1 MKTRIKVLVPKTPA
15 QIRRLSADKLKI
27 EYGELAENYDKL
39 IQNKD
44 MLYCAKCGEYL
55 SPENFYVSDE
65 FKTGR
70 FPICKDCILEMATDY
85 DNRLE
90 AAVDNRDKLMR
101 VFHMLNL
108 PYSDEAYRS
117 FKTKMGEGVSVAQTM
132 LAQIQIWAKNNNKTW
147 TDSVFDKP
155 ATDSV
160 IVINTDV
167 RPEIRRIFGHGFT
180 EDDYRFLQ
188 DQYDDWRART
198 QVDSKSQETYVQQIC
213 LSLLDID
220 KDRKAGK
227 DVTNKLKALD
237 ILMNSANLQ
246 PKQNVSNAATD
257 ALTFGQL
264 IEKWEN
270 ERPISEPSEEFKD
283 VDGIGKYIRVWFTGW
298 LSKALGLKANVFTAE
313 FDKEISQFEVRRSEI
328 EGDDE
333 TASIY
338 NEIFG
343 DENGG

>member
-1 MKTRIKVLVPKTPA
+1 MPKTPA
-15 QIRRLSADKLKI
+15 QVKRLSAEKLRI
-27 EYGELAENYDKL
+27 EYNDLAEGYDRLVQHKDSLYCTKCGGFYNYD
-39 IQNKD
+39 D
-44 MLYCAKCGEYL
+44 
-55 SPENFYVSDE
+55 FYISDE

-70 FPICKDCILEMATDY
+70 FPICKECMLEMATDY

-90 AAVDNRDKLMR
+90 AAVDNREKLIR

-108 PYSDEAYRS
+108 PYSDEAFRS
-117 FKTKMGEGVSVAQTM
+117 FKAKLGDGVSVAQSM
-132 LAQIQIWAKNNNKTW
+132 IAQIQAWAKMNNKTW
-147 TDSVFDKP
+147 ADSVFDKP
-155 ATDSV
+155 VEA
-160 IVINTDV
+160 IVKAPTVEQYDV
-167 RPEIRRIFGHGFT
+167 RPEIRKIFGNGFT
-180 EDDYRFLQ
+180 EDDYHFLQ

-213 LSLLDID
+213 LQLLDID

-227 DVTNKLKALD
+227 DTTNKIKALD
-237 ILMNSANLQ
+237 VLMNSANLQ

-298 LSKALGLKANVFTAE
+298 LSKALGMKASVFTAE
-313 FDKEISQFEVRRSEI
+313 FEKEISQYEAKRAEI
-328 EGDDE
+328 EEDDE
-333 TASIY
+333 DASIY
-338 NEIFG
+338 NEIWG
-343 DENGG
+343 DEDGGQI

>member
-1 MKTRIKVLVPKTPA
+1 
-15 QIRRLSADKLKI
+15 
-27 EYGELAENYDKL
+27 LAENYDKL

-55 SPENFYVSDE
+55 NIDNFYASDE

-70 FPICKDCILEMATDY
+70 FPICKDCLLEMATDY
-85 DNRLE
+85 DNRRE
-90 AAVDNRDKLMR
+90 AVVDNPEKLKR
-101 VFHMLNL
+101 VFHMLNI
-108 PYSDEAYRS
+108 PYSDEAFRS
-117 FKTKMGEGVSVAQTM
+117 YKTKLGEDTSVAQTM
-132 LAQIQIWAKNNNKTW
+132 MAQVHSWAKTNNKTW
-147 TDSVFDKP
+147 SDSVFDKSDNE
-155 ATDSV
+155 TDD
-160 IVINTDV
+160 TV

-180 EDDYRFLQ
+180 DDDYRFLQ

-270 ERPISEPSEEFKD
+270 ERPISEPSPEFKD

-298 LSKALGLKANVFTAE
+298 LSKALGLKANVYTAE
-313 FDKEISQFEVRRSEI
+313 FEKEIQQFMVERAEM
-328 EGDDE
+328 EEDDE

-338 NEIFG
+338 NEIWG
-343 DENGG
+343 NENGG